1 MQTLQVIERPQAKP
15 AQPIDDET
23 LLTSAQ
29 VRARVG
35 GVSNMCIWRWTRDE
49 RVQFP
54 APDVVINSR
63 KYWYAGTIRRFNTGR
78 TAKVAA

>member
-1 MQTLQVIERPQAKP
+1 MQTLHVIERPQANL
-15 AQPIDDET
+15 AQSIDDET

-35 GVSNMCIWRWTRDE
+35 NVSTMCIWRWTRDE

-54 APDVVINSR
+54 APDVVINKR
-63 KYWYAGTIRRFNTGR
+63 KYWYAGTIRQFNAGR
-78 TAKVAA
+78 STKAA

>member
-1 MQTLQVIERPQAKP
+1 MQTLHVIERPQAKP
-15 AQPIDDET
+15 TQLIDDDT

-63 KYWYAGTIRRFNTGR
+63 KYWYAATIRRFNAGR
-78 TAKVAA
+78 AVKAAA